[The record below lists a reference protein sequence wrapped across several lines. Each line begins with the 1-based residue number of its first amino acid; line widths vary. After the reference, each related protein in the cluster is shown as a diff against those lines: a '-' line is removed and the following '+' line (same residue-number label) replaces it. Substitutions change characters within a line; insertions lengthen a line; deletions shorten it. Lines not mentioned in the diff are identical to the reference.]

1 MAEVA
6 RSGARPGARL
16 LAFVLPALILLGVGH
31 ILTQPVPWEPSAK
44 ALALEQQAK
53 KGPYDVVIV
62 GPSIA
67 GSDIHPA
74 MLGRLLGSDYR
85 RVLVLAHE
93 GSTAP
98 TWYAMLKERAYKN
111 GLRPKVVVISGVLN
125 GLLTTWIPPSQRA
138 AILAHLPEP
147 DAVLLKKTWGS
158 SRSPTMDRAL
168 EHRASLRAPV
178 LSFFRLL
185 LPALAVPNAA
195 TRTDEAGLAVFGDRH
210 TQADRLLPGVEE
222 EAAFTQ
228 PSWMNLDPADSL
240 IPDIAALIRAHG
252 AIPLVAL
259 PPIRA
264 SQKQYHQLSPEGE
277 RRLVQFLNAQGVGL
291 VDLRHA
297 SFSEAMFRDGLHMN
311 QQGQQRFTTLLAEQ
325 MIALGLKEGRFDP
338 VIEPIEARAV
348 ERVGSPPEIEIT
360 RLVPGKQPCS
370 QVAVAPALAGLSQR
384 SLWSRGNALVA
395 PLKVFQ
401 DQTELQRQDAKT
413 PQDVDCK
420 SSYLLLEGQ
429 LTASGARPTGQ
440 LLLSWDPAVP
450 LQNAWGTRQYWVLPG
465 TALRWSFDRRW
476 GTTDAFRV
484 EVSAIRQGEGG
495 GRLRVGDVTV
505 PLELVVDRWEAG
517 IEVDP
522 NESWDIE
529 VQADPGTF
537 LVVRRLVLAHGSQQV
552 VLVKEERPAAI
563 ALLGPG
569 YQGEGGDLELP
580 TQILSDSPPSHQ
592 QIQAPFRNELGC
604 SPLRVLADGV
614 ALARPAKDFY
624 TLPFPR
630 DEGAT
635 HLGDRLWFHDDSA
648 ASLQLA
654 YDPDRLCWSLAG
666 QLWLYPGDRIT
677 QDLSTALRRARSALQ
692 RLDLR
697 VRSNSLPPEGSRL
710 TLSLLVDGRLHL
722 RRELELHD
730 LEEAD
735 AIAVDPPLPPQVP
748 VQVVIEATAGTPPLL
763 IGLTGQE
770 G

>member
-1 MAEVA
+1 MT
-6 RSGARPGARL
+6 RL
-16 LAFVLPALILLGVGH
+16 LALVLPALVLLGVGH
-31 ILTQPVPWEPSAK
+31 ILTQPLPWEPSPK
-44 ALALEQQAK
+44 AQALDELAK
-53 KGPYDVVIV
+53 KGPYDVVVV

-74 MLGRLLGSDYR
+74 LLGRQLGPDYR

-98 TWYAMLKERAYKN
+98 TWYAMLKDRAYKN

-125 GLLTTWIPPSQRA
+125 GLLTTWIAPSQRA

-147 DAVLLKKTWGS
+147 DAVLLRKTWGS

-185 LPALAVPNAA
+185 LPSLALPNAGS
-195 TRTDEAGLAVFGDRH
+195 RTDEAGMAVFGDRH
-210 TQADRLLPGVEE
+210 TLVDRLLPGVEE
-222 EAAFTQ
+222 QAAFEPT
-228 PSWMNLDPADSL
+228 SWMKLEPGDSL
-240 IPDIAALIRAHG
+240 IPDIAALVRDHG
-252 AIPLVAL
+252 GIPLVAL

-297 SFSEAMFRDGLHMN
+297 SFSDAMFRDGLHMN
-311 QQGQQRFTTLLAEQ
+311 QQGQQRFTTMLAEQ
-325 MIALGLKEGRFDP
+325 MIGLGLKEGRFDP
-338 VIEPIEARAV
+338 VIEPIEPRVV
-348 ERVGSPPEIEIT
+348 ERVGSPPDLEVT
-360 RLVPGKQPCS
+360 RLLPGKLPCS
-370 QVAVAPALAGLSQR
+370 QVMAVPTLLGLSQR
-384 SLWSRGNALVA
+384 SLWARGNALVA
-395 PLKVFQ
+395 PLQVLQ
-401 DQTELQRQDAKT
+401 DQTVLQRQDARV

-420 SSYLLLEGQ
+420 GNYMVLEGQ
-429 LTASGARPTGQ
+429 ISASGARPQGEMT
-440 LLLSWDPAVP
+440 LAWDPAVP
-450 LQNAWGTRQYWVLPG
+450 ILNYWGTRQYWVLPS

-476 GTTDAFRV
+476 GTNDAYRV

-495 GRLRVGDVTV
+495 GHLRVGSTIV
-505 PLELVVDRWEAG
+505 PLEAVVDRWEAAV
-517 IEVDP
+517 EVDP
-522 NESWDIE
+522 AEQWDIE
-529 VQADPGTF
+529 IQADPGTY
-537 LVVRRLVLAHGSQQV
+537 LVVRRLALTHGSQQM
-552 VLVKEERPAAI
+552 VLVKEERPAAV
-563 ALLGPG
+563 ALLGAG
-569 YQGEGGDLELP
+569 YQVEGGSLELP
-580 TQILSDSPPSHQ
+580 TQILSDAPESHQ
-592 QIQAPFRNELGC
+592 QIHAPFRNELGC

-614 ALARPAKDFY
+614 AVARPAKDFY

-635 HLGDRLWFHDDSA
+635 HLGDRLWFHDESA
-648 ASLQLA
+648 TVLQLA

-666 QLWLYPGDRIT
+666 QLWLYPGDKIV
-677 QDLSTALRRARSALQ
+677 QDVTTTLRRTRSAIQ

-710 TLSLLVDGRLHL
+710 SLSLLVDGRLHL
-722 RRELELHD
+722 RRELELRD
-730 LEEAD
+730 VEELE
-735 AIAVDPPLPPQVP
+735 AIAVEPPLPPQVP
-748 VQVVIEATAGTPPLL
+748 VQVEIQTTSGTPPLL